1 MKLPVKHIYFIS
13 LIFIIL
19 SFGLI
24 SCRSKKGIT
33 QEGLQK
39 GVEIQIKK
47 GNDYSSMDESSIV
60 KEAMTWM
67 GTPYAYGKCEKGKG
81 TDCSG
86 MVMSVYYEVLGIK
99 LPRNASKQAE
109 FCEKVS
115 DKKVIPGDLVF
126 FATGNDKRKV
136 SHVGVMIDRVQFVHA
151 SGSKGVIISEMT
163 TPYYSRTFLK
173 FGRVPGIGNQK

>member
-1 MKLPVKHIYFIS
+1 MKLPIKHIYFIS

-19 SFGLI
+19 SFGFI

-126 FATGNDKRKV
+126 FATGSDKNV
-136 SHVGVMIDRVQFVHA
+136 INHVGIMIDSVNFIHA
-151 SGSKGVIISEMT
+151 SSSKGVVVSNINSL
-163 TPYYSRTFLK
+163 YYVRTFKLYGK
-173 FGRVPGIGNQK
+173 VFR